1 MRWKVVAVVLLVA
14 AIAPAIFAHVAH
26 ASVTAAL
33 DVLAQLVSGGGHG

>member
-14 AIAPAIFAHVAH
+14 AIAPAIFAQVAH

-33 DVLAQLVSGGGHG
+33 TVLTQLVSGSGHG